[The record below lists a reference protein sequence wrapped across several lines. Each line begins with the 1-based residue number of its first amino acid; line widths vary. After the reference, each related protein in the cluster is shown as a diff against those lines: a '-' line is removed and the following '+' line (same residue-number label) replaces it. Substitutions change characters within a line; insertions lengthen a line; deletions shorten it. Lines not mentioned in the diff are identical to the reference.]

1 LILLLW
7 SRTTITVFHFK
18 TLADAEAFPEDQ
30 IEESPS
36 VPGTKDMVAC
46 SAGTSLTFP

>member
-7 SRTTITVFHFK
+7 SQPTITVFHFK
-18 TLADAEAFPEDQ
+18 TPAHAEAFPEDQ
-30 IEESPS
+30 IEEFPS
-36 VPGTKDMVAC
+36 VPGTKDKVAC